1 MTVSDQLVVREFED
15 KTMIINL
22 KNGEVTVVDEIGS
35 CFWSSLVNDSKE
47 NVFEKIMQEY
57 DIDFKTLEEDYR
69 QFISK
74 LKELEIIW

>member
-35 CFWSSLVNDSKE
+35 YFWSSLVNDSKE